1 MKMKTLAIIA
11 AFAFSSATFTATAA
25 LKPIPVTDSAAF
37 TLDISRVHPNHLV
50 VKGDRFAAISV
61 NDGLLTYDV
70 NKVTGDLTFS
80 VTEDGMLENSIQGF
94 LTTEQG
100 HSYQFS
106 FVPKEINSVNSVLIP
121 DGANNKPLNP
131 SAMSS
136 PLGAAGGMSVSM
148 DNQGSSDV
156 QTTLSMLAA
165 MKSGSPSSCEMKTV
179 DLAVKTALPPAFSVK
194 MTQVCIGET
203 LVGEKLIATNNS
215 ALNQTVTERL
225 MNATYG
231 QAVAFDL
238 PSRDM
243 KGEDIVINPHQTFTI
258 YRFRRND

>member
-1 MKMKTLAIIA
+1 MKMKTLAIIT
-11 AFAFSSATFTATAA
+11 AFAFSSATFTASAA
-25 LKPIPVTDSAAF
+25 LTSIPVTDSAPF
-37 TLDISRVHPNHLV
+37 KLDISRVHPNHLV

-61 NDGLLTYDV
+61 NDGLLSYDV

-80 VTEDGMLENSIQGF
+80 VTEDGMIENSIQGF

-106 FVPKEINSVNSVLIP
+106 FIPKEINSVNSVLIP
-121 DGANNKPLNP
+121 DGVSAKPVSQPNT
-131 SAMSS
+131 SAA
-136 PLGAAGGMSVSM
+136 LGAPGMSVSM

-165 MKSGSPSSCEMKTV
+165 MKSGTPSNCEMKMV

-215 ALNQTVTERL
+215 TLNQTVTERL

>member
-1 MKMKTLAIIA
+1 MKMKTLAIIT
-11 AFAFSSATFTATAA
+11 AFAFSSATFTASAA
-25 LKPIPVTDSAAF
+25 LQSIPVTDGTPF
-37 TLDISRVHPNHLV
+37 KLDISRVHPNHLV

-61 NDGLLTYDV
+61 NDGLLSYDV
-70 NKVTGDLTFS
+70 NNVTGDLTFS
-80 VTEDGMLENSIQGF
+80 VTEDGMIENSIQGF

-106 FVPKEINSVNSVLIP
+106 FIPKEINSVNSVLLP
-121 DGANNKPLNP
+121 DSTINKPIHP
-131 SAMSS
+131 SAI
-136 PLGAAGGMSVSM
+136 PAALGATGMSVSM

-165 MKSGSPSSCEMKTV
+165 MKSGTPSNCEMKTV
-179 DLAVKTALPPAFSVK
+179 DLAIKTALPPAFSVK

-215 ALNQTVTERL
+215 PLNQTVTERL